1 MGVSAIVLVSLA
13 VYALGSEVICGVHG
27 AGGDLYVAFVSGSLV
42 HVVFH
47 QGRHDH
53 THN

>member
-1 MGVSAIVLVSLA
+1 
-13 VYALGSEVICGVHG
+13 
-27 AGGDLYVAFVSGSLV
+27 V

-53 THN
+53 RHHGHETGVGQAGHTSDS

>member
-1 MGVSAIVLVSLA
+1 
-13 VYALGSEVICGVHG
+13 
-27 AGGDLYVAFVSGSLV
+27 V

-53 THN
+53 THDGHGEAHTHVG